1 LLSECCL
8 DDADYENKYEFKDED
23 ENETE
28 AEVEVEAA
36 AGADAGGREL
46 NWRPSQ
52 SAG

>member
-8 DDADYENKYEFKDED
+8 DYADYENKYELEDED
-23 ENETE
+23 ET
-28 AEVEVEAA
+28 EVEVEAA